1 MLGRAH
7 EVPICPDRG
16 LDNTAELRSALT
28 SASLT
33 TLLSHLILVLSRSLY
48 VHISC
53 QGKFALK
60 RNKEIPRK
68 TAFLTDPCIP
78 EASEDGTYPEW
89 ATETEVPLWPSWTG
103 HATGSIIS
111 SSLKSEWRLF
121 GEH

>member
-16 LDNTAELRSALT
+16 LDNTVELRSALT

-33 TLLSHLILVLSRSLY
+33 TLLSHLTLVLSHSLY
-48 VHISC
+48 VHVSC
-53 QGKFALK
+53 QGEFALK
-60 RNKEIPRK
+60 HNKEIPRK

-89 ATETEVPLWPSWTG
+89 ATETEVPCGRAGLDMPQSR
-103 HATGSIIS
+103 S
-111 SSLKSEWRLF
+111 SPHR
-121 GEH
+121 